1 MFINKHFSVRK
12 ISENASLSKWAVI
25 HIKSVKK
32 LELNHVLLLFLA
44 DISQISFLL
53 ISTQIISVMSLSQ
66 WKTDHTDQLTFS
78 WLEIRHVPYCFC
90 LICFSKKVIDIKNSI
105 MLLLKF
111 WYYTSIYGN
120 LKKVTIYGGGWYVSN
135 WR

>member
-1 MFINKHFSVRK
+1 MCNIHKPFSVRK

-32 LELNHVLLLFLA
+32 LELNHVLLIFLA

-66 WKTDHTDQLTFS
+66 
-78 WLEIRHVPYCFC
+78 VM
-90 LICFSKKVIDIKNSI
+90 NS
-105 MLLLKF
+105 
-111 WYYTSIYGN
+111 
-120 LKKVTIYGGGWYVSN
+120 
-135 WR
+135 